1 MRSKPLLVRRIAEIP
16 TQSTKNNWLIEHI
29 WALDAVGL
37 LGGAPKTCKSW
48 LGLDIA
54 VSVASGNPCLGRFE
68 VRQKGPALVYL
79 AEDAA
84 PRVRERVVGI
94 CRHRRIDIDSLDLH
108 LIDTPSL
115 RLDLDSDREKL
126 RAAVE
131 RLKPKLLI
139 LDPLVRLHRAD
150 ENSSADISA
159 ILGYLREIQRTF
171 HTAVILVHHMSKKH
185 RAHLGQALRGS
196 GDLHAFGDCNAYL
209 VRTKNTLQL
218 SVEHRFAPST
228 EPIPIA
234 LISKPD
240 GTETHLE
247 PSNLAD
253 STLPKQPLVERV
265 RLALAQ
271 AEKPMTKSALRILL
285 RVNNQ
290 KLGETLTVLENR
302 KLISRTGEGWKTNS
316 PTATPLRSAA
326 SDQIELF

>member
-1 MRSKPLLVRRIAEIP
+1 MRSQPLLVRRIAEIP

-29 WALDAVGL
+29 WGLDAVGL

-54 VSVASGNPCLGRFE
+54 VSVASGTPCLGRFE

-171 HTAVILVHHMSKKH
+171 HTAVILVHHMSKKQ

-271 AEKPMTKSALRILL
+271 AEKPMTKSALRIQL

-316 PTATPLRSAA
+316 PNATPLRSAA
-326 SDQIELF
+326 SNQIELF